1 MAQPS
6 APDGPARRPVLVAVL
21 IVLAALLAAVGLLV
35 GVRLGASPPLPASDS
50 VDAGFARDMR
60 DHHSQA
66 VQLSSLVRDR
76 TSDEDVR
83 TLAYDVMTTQQH
95 QAGQMSGWLAA
106 WGLPQADGAPRMAWM
121 GASADGGAD
130 AMQHAM
136 GGAAGEATGGGA
148 AGATVGGPLGGMPG
162 AASEEDVQRLTDAT
176 GRDAERLYLQL
187 LIPHHE
193 GGVAMAEVAARE
205 ASQPATRSLARVIVS
220 SQRAEVA
227 VLERMLAERGGPL
240 P

>member
-1 MAQPS
+1 MAPPS
-6 APDGPARRPVLVAVL
+6 APAGSARGPVLVAVL
-21 IVLAALLAAVGLLV
+21 VVLAAVLAAAGLLV
-35 GVRLGASPPLPASDS
+35 GVRLGASPPAPASDS

-60 DHHSQA
+60 DHHGQA

-76 TSDEDVR
+76 TGDEEVR
-83 TLAYDVMTTQQH
+83 TLAYDVLTTQQH

-106 WGLPQADGAPRMAWM
+106 WGLRQADGAPRMVWM
-121 GASADGGAD
+121 GTSADGGAG

-136 GGAAGEATGGGA
+136 GGEMGGA
-148 AGATVGGPLGGMPG
+148 ADGGPLGGMPG
-162 AASEEDVQRLTDAT
+162 AASAEDVQRLTDAT
-176 GRDAERLYLQL
+176 GRDAERIYLQL

-205 ASQPATRSLARVIVS
+205 ASQPATRSLARVIAA